1 MSSMAVTPGV
11 IALEA
16 LTYLVGECNYGGRV
30 TDSQDRRTVMAMLQ
44 DNLSNN
50 PGFKFGGVNEFGIPV
65 CTSLEEYY
73 RFIEALPF
81 HQPSQIFGFH
91 PNAEIVK
98 DINPEEYSRCVVGVD
113 RKSEDLRRWE
123 EWEIG

>member
-44 DNLSNN
+44 DNLSTN
-50 PGFKFGGVNEFGIPV
+50 PGFKFGGVNEFGIPA
-65 CTSLEEYY
+65 CNTLEEYY
-73 RFIEALPF
+73 KFIEGLPF
-81 HQPSQIFGFH
+81 H
-91 PNAEIVK
+91 
-98 DINPEEYSRCVVGVD
+98 
-113 RKSEDLRRWE
+113 
-123 EWEIG
+123 